1 MSYFRPGTKAE
12 VTDRL
17 AELTGLA
24 VGLGALI
31 YGASVVQSFSAPAVA
46 MTLDTIRMVCGI
58 LVLAVY
64 LPLTIWFKTR
74 FSGVILNPWKSDSF
88 MGVALKRAGLSAFA
102 ASVMFMVLLS
112 TLDRLVLSRMSAEGV
127 IDLVL
132 AVALLVFAVSFLLY
146 GRDGGEGE
154 G

>member
-1 MSYFRPGTKAE
+1 MTYFRPETKAE

-31 YGASVVQSFSAPAVA
+31 YGASLAQSFSAPAIT
-46 MTLDTIRMVCGI
+46 MTLDAIRMVCGI

-64 LPLTIWFKTR
+64 LPLMIWFKTR
-74 FSGVILNPWKSDSF
+74 FSGVVLTPWRSDSF
-88 MGVALKRAGLSAFA
+88 MGAALKRAGLTAFA
-102 ASVMFMVLLS
+102 AGVLLMVALS
-112 TLDRLVLSRMSAEGV
+112 TFDRSILSRMTADSV

-132 AVALLVFAVSFLLY
+132 AVSLLVFAVSFIVF
-146 GRDGGEGE
+146 GRDEPA
-154 G
+154 